1 VLDGVCNPVRN
12 VLSVVSGNP
21 LSSIPE
27 TTDKNEKPTMFS
39 FAGRGAS
46 MHAFPRGAWERETGA
61 LVPTLRAHRY
71 TQVSWKLFG
80 KIGFLTVHRRPKIRF
95 FGKIGFLTV
104 YRRPKIRFFGKIGF
118 LTIRGCPK
126 KSYFFNDDYKV
137 TTIIDTCV

>member
-1 VLDGVCNPVRN
+1 
-12 VLSVVSGNP
+12 
-21 LSSIPE
+21 
-27 TTDKNEKPTMFS
+27 
-39 FAGRGAS
+39 
-46 MHAFPRGAWERETGA
+46 
-61 LVPTLRAHRY
+61 
-71 TQVSWKLFG
+71 
-80 KIGFLTVHRRPKIRF
+80 VHRRPKIRF